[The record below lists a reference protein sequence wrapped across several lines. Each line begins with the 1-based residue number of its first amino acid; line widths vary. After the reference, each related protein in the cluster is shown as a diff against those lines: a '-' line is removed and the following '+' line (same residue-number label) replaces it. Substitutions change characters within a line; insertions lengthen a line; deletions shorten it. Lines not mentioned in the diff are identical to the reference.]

1 VKPIGICRLVS
12 ADWYLPIGICRLVS
26 ADWYLNAEEVSMRWK
41 QELIFII
48 RRLIHRGRA
57 ERELD
62 EEIRA
67 HLDMEI
73 EKNIAEGML
82 SEDARLA
89 ARRSFGSVA
98 LAKEDSRTVW
108 GLGLVEIFWQDL
120 RYGLRMLVKA
130 PGFTLIA
137 VLTLALGIGANT
149 AIFSVVNAVLLRPLP
164 YENPGQ
170 LVRLWADNSG
180 QRTEQK
186 PFAPAEI
193 TDFRDQLTAFEA
205 IGLFDIGGSGNLTG
219 GAQPERVNEAE
230 ATPGLFTALGVRPI
244 LGRTFSSDETEVKR
258 SKVALISEG
267 LWRRRF
273 GADPDF
279 AGRTVQLDGE
289 NFTVVGVLP
298 TSFKFPEKVDLWLPF
313 SFTAADWKNDRQHY
327 YVESVGRLRP
337 GVTMAQARAELET
350 IIHRLSP
357 NFPAWRKKW
366 GVTLVP
372 MHEQVVGK
380 VSSTLWI
387 LFGAVSFVLLIACVN
402 VANLLLARAASR
414 QQEIAIRA
422 ALGAGRPRIVRQ
434 LLTES
439 LLLAVS
445 GGGAGA
451 LIAVGA
457 IKLFSISLL
466 ASLPRAEEVTVDGR
480 ALWFTMA
487 VSIVTG
493 VVFGLTPA
501 LQGSNPNLNETLK
514 EGGRHSS
521 GSRAGLRNLLVVSE
535 IALSLVL
542 LVGAG
547 LLVKS
552 FLRLQSVNA
561 GFDPHNVLTMQVT
574 LPNKQYTDTAR
585 QNAFVRQTLE
595 RLETLPG
602 VKSVAATINLPIE
615 NTWGMGYRVPDHDN
629 TPNQIADNVYI
640 TPGYFRTMGISVLKG
655 RDFSDHDAVAT
666 SPVVIISESLARKHF
681 HDENPLGQRLNTGVN
696 REIIGVVADV
706 KSRGLELESAPTI
719 YLPYA
724 QKQTIATFFTYAIR
738 AETEPLGLAGAVEN
752 EIRNTDKNLPVANVR
767 TMEQIVSTSLAQR
780 RLTMFL
786 LAIFALTAVALAAV
800 GIYGV
805 MSYSMSQRRRE
816 LGIRMALGARGRDVL
831 AMTMRQ
837 GMKQALLGVALG
849 LFGAFWLTDLIK
861 GLLFGV
867 RPTDPLTFAAVA
879 SLLVA
884 VAMLACYLPAR
895 RATKVDPLVALR
907 RE

>member
-1 VKPIGICRLVS
+1 
-12 ADWYLPIGICRLVS
+12 
-26 ADWYLNAEEVSMRWK
+26 MRWK

-67 HLDMEI
+67 HLDMET
-73 EKNIAEGML
+73 EQNVADGM
-82 SEDARLA
+82 SSADARLA

-98 LAKEDSRTVW
+98 LVKEDSRTVW

-186 PFAPAEI
+186 PFAPADI

-205 IGLFDIGGSGNLTG
+205 IGLFDIGLSANLTG
-219 GAQPERVNEAE
+219 GEQPERVNGSE
-230 ATPGLFTALGVRPI
+230 ATPGLFTALRVKPI
-244 LGRTFSSDETEVKR
+244 LGRTFSPDETEVAQ

-289 NFTVVGVLP
+289 NYTVVGVLP

-350 IIHRLSP
+350 IINRLSP

-402 VANLLLARAASR
+402 VANLLLARAATR

-439 LLLAVS
+439 LLLAVI
-445 GGGAGA
+445 GGAAGA

-457 IKLFSISLL
+457 IKLFSVALL
-466 ASLPRAEEVTVDGR
+466 AGLPRAEEVTVDGR
-480 ALWFTMA
+480 VLLFTMA

-493 VVFGLTPA
+493 AVFGLTPA

-542 LVGAG
+542 LIGAG

-552 FLRLQSVNA
+552 FLRLQGVNA

-574 LPNKQYTDTAR
+574 LPKKQYTDTAR

-655 RDFSDHDAVAT
+655 RDFSDHDTVAT
-666 SPVVIISESLARKHF
+666 SPVVIISESLTRKHF

-696 REIIGVVADV
+696 REIIGVVADI
-706 KSRGLELESAPTI
+706 KSRGLEVESAPTI

-724 QKQTIATFFTYAIR
+724 QKQTIATFFTYTIR

-780 RLTMFL
+780 RLTMVL
-786 LAIFALTAVALAAV
+786 LGVFALTAVTLAAV

-805 MSYSMSQRRRE
+805 MSYSMAQRRRE
-816 LGIRMALGARGRDVL
+816 LGIRMALGAKGRDVL
-831 AMTMRQ
+831 AMIMRQ

-867 RPTDPLTFAAVA
+867 RPTDPMTFAAVA

>member
-1 VKPIGICRLVS
+1 MNK
-12 ADWYLPIGICRLVS
+12 
-26 ADWYLNAEEVSMRWK
+26 
-41 QELIFII
+41 
-48 RRLIHRGRA
+48 
-57 ERELD
+57 
-62 EEIRA
+62 
-67 HLDMEI
+67 
-73 EKNIAEGML
+73 
-82 SEDARLA
+82 
-89 ARRSFGSVA
+89 
-98 LAKEDSRTVW
+98 
-108 GLGLVEIFWQDL
+108 
-120 RYGLRMLVKA
+120 
-130 PGFTLIA
+130 
-137 VLTLALGIGANT
+137 
-149 AIFSVVNAVLLRPLP
+149 
-164 YENPGQ
+164 
-170 LVRLWADNSG
+170 
-180 QRTEQK
+180 
-186 PFAPAEI
+186 
-193 TDFRDQLTAFEA
+193 
-205 IGLFDIGGSGNLTG
+205 
-219 GAQPERVNEAE
+219 AE
-230 ATPGLFTALGVRPI
+230 ATPKLFTALRVRPI

-289 NFTVVGVLP
+289 TFTVVGVLP
-298 TSFKFPEKVDLWLPF
+298 ISFKFPEKVDLWLLF
-313 SFTAADWKNDRQHY
+313 SFMVADWKNDRQHY

-402 VANLLLARAASR
+402 VANLLLARAAAR

-445 GGGAGA
+445 GGCAGA

-501 LQGSNPNLNETLK
+501 LQGSNPNLNETLN

-542 LVGAG
+542 LVGGG

-615 NTWGMGYRVPDHDN
+615 NTWGMGYRVLDHDN

-738 AETEPLGLAGAVEN
+738 AETEPLSLAGAVEN
-752 EIRNTDKNLPVANVR
+752 EIRNMDKNLPVANVR

-780 RLTMFL
+780 RLTMVL
-786 LAIFALTAVALAAV
+786 LSVFALTAVALAAV

-805 MSYSMSQRRRE
+805 MSYSMAQRRRE
-816 LGIRMALGARGRDVL
+816 LGIRMALGAKGRDVL
-831 AMTMRQ
+831 AMIMRQ

-849 LFGAFWLTDLIK
+849 LFGAFWLTNLIG
-861 GLLFGV
+861 GLLFRV

-884 VAMLACYLPAR
+884 VAMLACYIPAR